1 MKTKTSKTIWSTIK
15 FPRKFVADTAAYSRE
30 NGWKSSSEFIM
41 AAIDFIHKFNL
52 DLHGELPQGCQ
63 TDVAF
68 LTQAMSIVANKLNE
82 FPDKADLIKHVNKL
96 TADLTSMQTD
106 RDKTLKANLSWKKA
120 YDSLNTEKQNAL
132 NEMAKQK
139 QEILDEL
146 GKQKL
151 EVSRLTG
158 LTNNQDEKLQSI
170 TDKVNETLQQ
180 IEGDNS
186 FLGRIGMDGKKLAI
200 ALETLRWVA
209 SETSKPP

>member
-1 MKTKTSKTIWSTIK
+1 MMTKTDKTIWSTIK

-30 NGWKSSSEFIM
+30 NGWKSSCEFIM
-41 AAIDFIHKFNL
+41 AAIDFIYKFNL
-52 DLHGELPQGCQ
+52 DLHGELPQECQ
-63 TDVAF
+63 TDVVF
-68 LTQAMSIVANKLNE
+68 LTQAMSFVANKLNE
-82 FPDKADLIKHVNKL
+82 FPDKADLIRQVSKL

-106 RDKTLKANLSWKKA
+106 RDKALKANQSWKKA

-139 QEILDEL
+139 LETLDEL

-158 LTNNQDEKLQSI
+158 LTKNQEEKLQSI

-209 SETSKPP
+209 SATSKPP